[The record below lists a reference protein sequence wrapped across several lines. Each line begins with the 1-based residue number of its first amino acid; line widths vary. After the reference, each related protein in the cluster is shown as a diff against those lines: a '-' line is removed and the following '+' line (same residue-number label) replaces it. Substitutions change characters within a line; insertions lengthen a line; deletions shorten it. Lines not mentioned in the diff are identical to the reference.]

1 MDMVNNFWRPELL
14 ASPNI
19 PKPLHTVNPRTIL
32 GKKWWDEVRQ
42 FAYARHDYRC
52 YACGTPKKNAFYH
65 KWLEAHEDYDIDWE
79 TGKVELREI
88 VALCHSCHNFI
99 HSGRLYTIYLNG
111 EIGKDKVMNI
121 LDHGFDICKRNHIIP
136 YYGAFLVRYMLEGY
150 PEKMAEEFAIKDGW
164 FPHKMAEW
172 DKWHLVVEGKS
183 YYSPF
188 KNLEEWKQYWA

>member
-1 MDMVNNFWRPELL
+1 MITNFWRPELL

-32 GKKWWDEVRQ
+32 GKKWWDDVRQ
-42 FAYARHDYRC
+42 FAYTRHDFRC
-52 YACGTPKKNAFYH
+52 YACGTPKQNASYH
-65 KWLEAHEDYDIDWE
+65 QWLEAHEDYDIDWE

-111 EIGKDKVMNI
+111 EIGKDKIKDI
-121 LDHGFDICKRNHIIP
+121 LDHGFDICKRNNIKP
-136 YYGAFLVRYMLEGY
+136 YYGAYLVQYMMEGY
-150 PEKMAEEFAIKDGW
+150 PEELAEQFAIKDGW
-164 FPHKMAEW
+164 YPNKMAEW

-188 KNLEEWKQYWA
+188 KNLEEWKSYWA